1 MDAKKKAAALEALR
15 RLSVWD
21 MEIINAALD
30 MAARRLEANRPD
42 GAMTDAETCREII
55 GKIKDLEKAAYEIL

>member
-15 RLSVWD
+15 RLSLGD
-21 MEIINAALD
+21 MEIISAALR
-30 MAARRLEANRPD
+30 MAARRLEDNPPD

-55 GKIKDLEKAAYEIL
+55 GKIEDLEQAAFGC